1 MLLFTAWWGRKGGK
15 EGRTLS
21 SATVSSSH
29 SFGGKKRNFKV
40 YLVSKTRWEV
50 SRTNLEEFTG
60 RSRGGNKQNS

>member
-1 MLLFTAWWGRKGGK
+1 MGK
-15 EGRTLS
+15 EGWQGRKNPEFCYC
-21 SATVSSSH
+21 VQ
-29 SFGGKKRNFKV
+29 FIFFWGKKRNFKV